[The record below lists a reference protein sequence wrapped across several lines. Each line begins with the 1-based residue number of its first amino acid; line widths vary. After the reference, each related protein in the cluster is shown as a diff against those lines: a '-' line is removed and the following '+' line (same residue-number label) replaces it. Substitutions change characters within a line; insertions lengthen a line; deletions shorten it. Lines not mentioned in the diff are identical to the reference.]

1 MSKVNKDIKD
11 IRKIIAESIKEL
23 YNDEMELNKA
33 NELSKLTKE
42 FCKLVELNRGVNYE
56 CY

>member
-42 FCKLVELNRGVNYE
+42 FCKLVELNRE
-56 CY
+56 